1 MSLQQTLETT
11 TVYCHGEV
19 RTLENIMDLA
29 CETNQQDV
37 LVEIERALLILK
49 DREGSD
55 SELIIRLLAEVQNQY
70 EPAETLTTH

>member
-1 MSLQQTLETT
+1 
-11 TVYCHGEV
+11 
-19 RTLENIMDLA
+19 MDLA